1 MQKATSVKDVGMKQ
15 TTWGLV
21 MATGK
26 TEQIS
31 AEVETAFLYLNDRPV
46 LAYSLAAF
54 SQCPDIAGIVVVVS
68 RERAESVLG
77 MVQLFGL
84 SKVKK
89 IVVGGAKRAA
99 SMAAGL
105 AHVDDDV
112 EFVCIH
118 DASRPRLSP
127 ALISETIKT
136 ARRFGSGVVA
146 VEIVDPVVAAKKSV
160 AESRQDKDGHL
171 WAVSSPQTYA
181 RAALAKA
188 YPKAVKN
195 RKNYEDDLEAMLA
208 LRLKPRLVPT
218 TSFSPR
224 IRAAEDL
231 APVLALMK

>member
-1 MQKATSVKDVGMKQ
+1 MKQ

-21 MATGK
+21 MAAGRAERIS
-26 TEQIS
+26 TEI
-31 AEVETAFLYLNDRPV
+31 ETAFLYLNDRPV

-54 SQCPDIAGIVVVVS
+54 MQCPDIAGIVVVVS

-77 MVQLFGL
+77 MVQMFGF

-105 AHVDDDV
+105 EHVDEEV
-112 EFVCIH
+112 EFVCVH
-118 DASRPRLSP
+118 DASRPMVGP
-127 ALISETIKT
+127 ALIAETVKS
-136 ARRFGSGVVA
+136 ACRHGSGVA
-146 VEIVDPVVAAKKSV
+146 AAEIPDPVVAAKKGAVAARQDV
-160 AESRQDKDGHL
+160 AERL
-171 WAVSSPQTYA
+171 WAAISPQTYA

-188 YPKAVKN
+188 YPKSAKN

-208 LRLKPRLVPT
+208 VGVEPRLVPT
-218 TSFSPR
+218 TAFSLR
-224 IRAAEDL
+224 IRSADDL